1 MKLPLSWLKSHVA
14 VTADVNEIATQLV
27 RLGHEVEGIEEPR
40 AAVQG
45 VRVGH
50 IIEKK
55 PHPDADKLSLLKI
68 DIGGEQPLAIVCGA
82 SNMGEG
88 DKVPVAT
95 IGTIL
100 PNGLKIK
107 QGKIRGET
115 SFGMCCSEAE
125 LGLADESA
133 GLLILSGDAP
143 VGAEVGELL
152 QLEEAVFD
160 LSITPNRGD
169 CMSVRGLARDIAADS
184 ALELADVSVDPVPA
198 DFSMAVP
205 HIAIESTEGC
215 PLYLGR
221 RIEGIK
227 VVDSPA
233 WIQARLIAAGQRPVN
248 GVVDVLNMIMLDL
261 GQPMH
266 AFDADKL
273 NGQVFIRTTA
283 EGEAFAALDGRKLT
297 LPEGDLVVADESAVI
312 ALAGIMGS
320 EPSGVTESTINIMLE
335 SAFFKPAKVSE
346 TRRHHGMVS
355 EASMRF
361 ERGVDP
367 AMVAVAMEQATTLI
381 LELFGGTAGAISIN
395 GSGDNINA
403 KEPLTFDFDR
413 IEKRLGIE
421 VPEATDA
428 VLSRMGFNVS
438 RHSDQMTVSI
448 PSHRH
453 DVSIPEDIS
462 EEYARVIGFDAVPET
477 LPPLATTKPAVVDGS
492 IDTAVAD
499 GFVQAISYA
508 FISEAEQ
515 RMFTADDGNDIVL
528 QNPIS
533 EAMSVMRRSGWPGL
547 LSIARHNMNRQQSG
561 VSLVEQGRTYE
572 KVSGKGSN
580 GKEGAAHRETNIMT
594 WLICGELQSDEWH
607 AKARHADFF
616 DMKGAVESWLTSNG
630 LTGRF
635 MANDDIQGLQAGQSA
650 EIFIGKSVA
659 GRLGK
664 VDASIADHYDI
675 DLPIFVAEINLDALP
690 TGKKAKFQPLPEFP
704 GVERDLV
711 FLFDRSDKVEAI
723 LQAVR
728 KAGGNLLTDARVFDR
743 YIGQGVPEGKVSL
756 GIRFTLQDPKRT
768 LTQEDSD
775 GVSAAIVVAME
786 KQFSA
791 PLRG

>member
-14 VTADVNEIATQLV
+14 LTADVNDIAAQLV
-27 RLGHEVEGIEEPR
+27 RLGHEVEGIEKPR
-40 AAVQG
+40 ADVKG
-45 VRVGH
+45 VRVGQ

-55 PHPDADKLSLLKI
+55 PHPDADKLSLLKV
-68 DIGGEQPLAIVCGA
+68 DIGESEPLGIVCGA

-95 IGTIL
+95 VGTTL
-100 PNGLKIK
+100 PNGLTIK
-107 QGKIRGET
+107 KGKIRGEV
-115 SFGMCCSEAE
+115 SFGMCCSETE
-125 LGLADESA
+125 LGLAEESA

-152 QLEEAVFD
+152 ELEEAVFD

-169 CMSVRGLARDIAADS
+169 CMSVRGLARDLAADS
-184 ALELADVSVDPVPA
+184 ALDLIEPDIDTVSA
-198 DFSMAVP
+198 DFSVAVP
-205 HIAIESTEGC
+205 HIAIETAEGC
-215 PLYLGR
+215 PFYLGR
-221 RIEGIK
+221 RIEGVK
-227 VVDSPA
+227 VSDSPA

-266 AFDADKL
+266 AFDADRL
-273 NGQVFIRTTA
+273 NGQVYIRNTSA
-283 EGEAFAALDGRKLT
+283 DEAFAALDGRKLT

-320 EPSGVTESTINIMLE
+320 EPSGVTESTVNIMLE

-346 TRRHHGMVS
+346 ARRHHGMVS

-381 LELFGGTAGAISIN
+381 LELFGGVAGSVSIN
-395 GSGDNINA
+395 GSSDNINA
-403 KEPLTFDFDR
+403 KEPLTFDFSR

-421 VPEATDA
+421 VPESKDA
-428 VLSRMGFNVS
+428 VLGRMGFDVS
-438 RHSDQMTVSI
+438 RHSDRMTVSI
-448 PSHRH
+448 PGHRH

-462 EEYARVIGFDAVPET
+462 EEYARIIGFDAVPET
-477 LPPLATTKPAVVDGS
+477 LPPLATTKPAKVDSRLDYAIAG
-492 IDTAVAD
+492 

-528 QNPIS
+528 ANPIS
-533 EAMSVMRRSGWPGL
+533 EAMAVMRRSGWPGL
-547 LSIARHNMNRQQSG
+547 LGIARHNMNRQQSG
-561 VSLVEQGRTYE
+561 VALVEQGRTYE
-572 KVSGKGSN
+572 KSHDG
-580 GKEGAAHRETNIMT
+580 HHETNIMT
-594 WLICGELQSDEWH
+594 WLMCGEIQSDQWH
-607 AKARHADFF
+607 ARARYADFF

-630 LTGRF
+630 LTARF
-635 MANDDIQGLQAGQSA
+635 MARDDVQGLQAGQTA
-650 EIFIGKSVA
+650 ELFIGKAVV
-659 GRLGK
+659 GHLGK
-664 VDASIADHYDI
+664 VDAAIADHYDI
-675 DLPIFVAEINLDALP
+675 DLPIYVADVNLDALP
-690 TGKKAKFQPLPEFP
+690 AGKNAKFQPLPEFP

-711 FLFDRSDKVEAI
+711 FLFDKSDKVEAI
-723 LQAVR
+723 LQTVR
-728 KAGGNLLTDARVFDR
+728 KAGGNLLIDARVFDR

-756 GIRFTLQDPKRT
+756 GIRFALQDPKRT

-775 GVSAAIVVAME
+775 GISAAIVKAME
-786 KQFSA
+786 KSFGA

>member
-14 VTADVNEIATQLV
+14 LTDDVATIATHLV
-27 RLGHEVEGIEEPR
+27 RLGHEVEGVEEPR
-40 AAVQG
+40 SAVKG

-55 PHPDADKLSLLKI
+55 PHPDADKLSLLKVE
-68 DIGGEQPLAIVCGA
+68 IGDKQPLTIVCGA

-95 IGTIL
+95 IGTTL
-100 PNGLKIK
+100 PNGLVIK

-115 SFGMCCSEAE
+115 SFGMCCSEVE

-133 GLLILSGDAP
+133 GLLILPGDAP

-152 QLEEAVFD
+152 GLEEAVFD

-169 CMSVRGLARDIAADS
+169 CMSVRGLARDLAADS
-184 ALELADVSVDPVPA
+184 GLELADISIDPVPA
-198 DFSMAVP
+198 DSSIALP
-205 HIAIESTEGC
+205 HISIAAVDGC

-221 RIEGIK
+221 RIEGVK
-227 VVDSPA
+227 VSDSPA

-266 AFDADKL
+266 AFDTDSL
-273 NGQVFIRTTA
+273 NGAVSIRITSG
-283 EGEAFAALDGRKLT
+283 GESFEALDGRKLT

-320 EPSGVTESTINIMLE
+320 EPSGVTGTTVNIMLE

-381 LELFGGTAGAISIN
+381 LETFGGRAGAVSVS
-395 GSGDNINA
+395 GSAGGINA
-403 KEPLTFDFDR
+403 KEPLTFDFSR

-421 VPEATDA
+421 VPESTDA
-428 VLSRMGFNVS
+428 VLSRMGFGVS
-438 RHSDQMTVSI
+438 RSQGKMRVSI
-448 PSHRH
+448 PGHRH

-462 EEYARVIGFDAVPET
+462 EEYARVIGFDAVPEC
-477 LPPLATTKPAVVDGS
+477 LPPLATTKPAAVDHS
-492 IDTAVAD
+492 IDYAVAD

-515 RMFTADDGNDIVL
+515 RMFSPDDGNDIL
-528 QNPIS
+528 LENPIS
-533 EAMSVMRRSGWPGL
+533 EAMAVMRRSGWPGL
-547 LSIARHNMNRQQSG
+547 LGIARHNMNRQQPG
-561 VSLVEQGRTYE
+561 VMLVEQGRSYE
-572 KVSGKGSN
+572 KN
-580 GKEGAAHRETNIMT
+580 GDGHRENNIMA
-594 WLICGELQSDEWH
+594 WLMCGEIQSDQWH
-607 AKARHADFF
+607 TTVRSADFF
-616 DMKGAVESWLTSNG
+616 DMKGAVESWLASNG
-630 LTGRF
+630 LTARF
-635 MANDDIQGLQAGQSA
+635 MANDDVQGLQAGQSA
-650 EIFIGKSVA
+650 DLFIGKSVV
-659 GRLGK
+659 GRIGK
-664 VDASIADHYDI
+664 VDAAIADHYDI
-675 DLPIFVAEINLDALP
+675 DASVFVAEINLDVLP
-690 TGKKAKFQPLPEFP
+690 EGKKAKFQPLPEFP

-711 FLFDRSDKVEAI
+711 FLFDRTDRVEAI

-743 YIGQGVPEGKVSL
+743 YVGQGVPDGKVSL
-756 GIRFTLQDPKRT
+756 GVRFTLQDAKRT
-768 LTQEDSD
+768 LTQKDSD
-775 GVSAAIVVAME
+775 GVSAAIVAAME
-786 KQFSA
+786 KIFNA

>member
-14 VTADVNEIATQLV
+14 LTADVQEIASQLV

-40 AAVQG
+40 TAVKG
-45 VRVGH
+45 VLVGH
-50 IIEKK
+50 IIDKK
-55 PHPDADKLSLLKI
+55 PHPDADKLSLLKV

-82 SNMGEG
+82 SNMAEG

-95 IGTIL
+95 IGTVL
-100 PNGLKIK
+100 PNGLTIK

-115 SFGMCCSEAE
+115 SFGMCCSETE
-125 LGLADESA
+125 LGLADDSA
-133 GLLILSGDAP
+133 GLLILSGEAP

-169 CMSVRGLARDIAADS
+169 CMSVRGLARDLAADS
-184 ALELADVSVDPVPA
+184 DLELADAGVDPVPA
-198 DFSMAVP
+198 DFSVAVP

-215 PLYLGR
+215 PFYLGR
-221 RIEGIK
+221 RIEGIR

-266 AFDADKL
+266 AFDADML
-273 NGQVFIRTTA
+273 NGQVFIRTTSQ
-283 EGEAFAALDGRKLT
+283 GEPFAALDGRKLT

-320 EPSGVTESTINIMLE
+320 EPSGVTDSTINIMLE

-381 LELFGGTAGAISIN
+381 LELFGGTAGAVSIN
-395 GSGDNINA
+395 GSSENINA
-403 KEPLTFDFDR
+403 KTPLTFNFDR

-428 VLSRMGFNVS
+428 VLSRMGFDVR
-438 RHSDQMTVSI
+438 RHSDQMTVAI

-477 LPPLATTKPAVVDGS
+477 LPPLATTKPAVVDRS

-515 RMFTADDGNDIVL
+515 RMFTADDGQDIVL
-528 QNPIS
+528 ENPIS
-533 EAMSVMRRSGWPGL
+533 EAMAVMRRSGWPGL
-547 LSIARHNMNRQQSG
+547 LGIARHNMNRQQTG
-561 VSLVEQGRTYE
+561 VMLVEQGRTYE
-572 KVSGKGSN
+572 KSSQG
-580 GKEGAAHRETNIMT
+580 HRENNIMA
-594 WLICGELQSDEWH
+594 WLMCGEVQGDEWH

-616 DMKGAVESWLTSNG
+616 DMKGAVESWLTANG

-675 DLPIFVAEINLDALP
+675 DLPLFVAEINLDALP
-690 TGKKAKFQPLPEFP
+690 AGKKAKFQPLPEFP

-711 FLFDRSDKVEAI
+711 FLFDRSDRVEAI

-728 KAGGNLLTDARVFDR
+728 KAGGKLLTDARVFDR
-743 YIGQGVPEGKVSL
+743 YTGQGVPEGKVSL
-756 GIRFTLQDPKRT
+756 GIRFALQDPKRT

-775 GVSAAIVVAME
+775 SVSAAIVAIMD
-786 KQFSA
+786 KSFGA

>member
-14 VTADVNEIATQLV
+14 VTADVNDIASQLV

-40 AAVQG
+40 AAVKG

-55 PHPDADKLSLLKI
+55 PHPDADKLSLLKV

-95 IGTIL
+95 VGTTL
-100 PNGLKIK
+100 PNGLTIK

-115 SFGMCCSEAE
+115 SFGMCCSETE

-169 CMSVRGLARDIAADS
+169 CMSVRGLARDLAADS
-184 ALELADVSVDPVPA
+184 ALDLIEPDIDAVPA
-198 DFSMAVP
+198 DFSVAVP
-205 HIAIESTEGC
+205 RIAIESAEGC
-215 PLYLGR
+215 PFYLGR

-227 VVDSPA
+227 VSDSPA

-273 NGQVFIRTTA
+273 NGQVFIRTTS
-283 EGEAFAALDGRKLT
+283 EGEPFAALDGRKLT

-320 EPSGVTESTINIMLE
+320 EPSGVTETTGNIMLE

-367 AMVAVAMEQATTLI
+367 AMVAVAMEQAATLI
-381 LELFGGTAGAISIN
+381 LDLCGGTAGAISIN
-395 GSGDNINA
+395 GSADGINA
-403 KEPLTFDFDR
+403 KAPLTFDFSR

-421 VPEATDA
+421 VSESNDA

-438 RHSDQMTVSI
+438 RYSDQVTVSI

-477 LPPLATTKPAVVDGS
+477 LPPLATTKPAVVDAKLDYA
-492 IDTAVAD
+492 IAD

-515 RMFTADDGNDIVL
+515 RMFTKDDSNDIVL

-547 LSIARHNMNRQQSG
+547 LGVARHNMNRQQSG
-561 VSLVEQGRTYE
+561 IMLVEQGRSYE
-572 KVSGKGSN
+572 KSN
-580 GKEGAAHRETNIMT
+580 AGHRETNIMT
-594 WLICGELQSDEWH
+594 WLMCGEVQQDEWH
-607 AKARHADFF
+607 AKARNADFF

-630 LTGRF
+630 LTARF
-635 MANDDIQGLQAGQSA
+635 MARDDVQGLQAGQTA
-650 EIFIGKSVA
+650 ELFIGKSVV
-659 GRLGK
+659 GHLGK
-664 VDASIADHYDI
+664 VDAAIADHYDI
-675 DLPIFVAEINLDALP
+675 DLPIYVAEINLDALP
-690 TGKKAKFQPLPEFP
+690 AGKKAKFQPLPEFP

-711 FLFDRSDKVEAI
+711 FLFDKSDRIEAI

-756 GIRFTLQDPKRT
+756 GIRFALQDPKRT

-775 GVSAAIVVAME
+775 SVSKAIIAMVD
-786 KQFSA
+786 KQFGA

>member
-1 MKLPLSWLKSHVA
+1 MKLPLSWLKSHV
-14 VTADVNEIATQLV
+14 VLTDDVATIAANLV

-40 AAVQG
+40 AG
-45 VRVGH
+45 VRGVLIGH

-55 PHPDADKLSLLKI
+55 PHPDADKLSLLKV
-68 DIGGEQPLAIVCGA
+68 DIGGEQPLGIVCGA

-88 DKVPVAT
+88 DRVPVAT
-95 IGTIL
+95 IGTTL
-100 PNGLKIK
+100 PNGLTIK

-115 SFGMCCSEAE
+115 SFGMCCSETE

-133 GLLILSGDAP
+133 GLLILPADAP
-143 VGAEVGELL
+143 VGAEVGEFLG
-152 QLEEAVFD
+152 LEEAVFD

-169 CMSVRGLARDIAADS
+169 CMSVRGLARDLAAD
-184 ALELADVSVDPVPA
+184 AGQELVEAFDDAVPA
-198 DFSMAVP
+198 ESSVAVP
-205 HIAIESTEGC
+205 HINVIADDDC

-221 RIEGIK
+221 RIEG
-227 VVDSPA
+227 VRVSDSPA

-273 NGQVFIRTTA
+273 SGSVTIRLTGA
-283 EGEAFAALDGRKLT
+283 GEPFAALDGRKLT
-297 LPEGDLVVADESAVI
+297 LPAGDLVVADESAVV

-320 EPSGVTESTINIMLE
+320 EPSGVTGATANIMLE

-367 AMVAVAMEQATTLI
+367 AMVAVAMEQATSLI
-381 LELFGGTAGAISIN
+381 LELFGGTAGAVSVN
-395 GSGDNINA
+395 GEASSINA
-403 KEPLTFDFDR
+403 KEPLEFDFAR
-413 IEKRLGIE
+413 IEKRLGIA
-421 VPEATDA
+421 VPKATDA
-428 VLSRMGFNVS
+428 VLARMGFGIARSGGGKGGRLSV
-438 RHSDQMTVSI
+438 TI

-477 LPPLATTKPAVVDGS
+477 LPPLATTKPAA
-492 IDTAVAD
+492 IDRTIGDALAG
-499 GFVQAISYA
+499 GFVQVISYA

-515 RMFTADDGNDIVL
+515 RLFVADDEGDIVL

-547 LSIARHNMNRQQSG
+547 LGIARHNMNRQQSG
-561 VSLVEQGRTYE
+561 VMLVEQGRTYE
-572 KVSGKGSN
+572 KSSDG
-580 GKEGAAHRETNIMT
+580 HREKNVIA
-594 WLICGELQSDEWH
+594 WLMCGEISADEWH
-607 AKARHADFF
+607 GKARSADFF
-616 DMKGAVESWLTSNG
+616 DMKGAVEGWLTARG
-630 LTGRF
+630 LTARF
-635 MANDDIQGLQAGQSA
+635 IANDDTQGLQAGQCA
-650 EIFIGKSVA
+650 DIFIGKSVV
-659 GRLGK
+659 GRIGK
-664 VDASIADHYDI
+664 VDATIADRYDI
-675 DLPIFVAEINLDALP
+675 DAPVFVAEINLDALSA
-690 TGKKAKFQPLPEFP
+690 GKKPKFQPLPEFP

-711 FLFDRSDKVEAI
+711 FLFDRSNSVESI

-728 KAGGNLLTDARVFDR
+728 KAGGRLLTDARVFDR

-756 GIRFTLQDPKRT
+756 GIRFVLQDPTRT

-775 GVSAAIVVAME
+775 GVSSAIVAAME

-791 PLRG
+791 SLRG

>member
-14 VTADVNEIATQLV
+14 LTDDVATIATHLV

-40 AAVQG
+40 AAVRG

-55 PHPDADKLSLLKI
+55 PHPDADKLSLLKV
-68 DIGGEQPLAIVCGA
+68 DIGEAEVIGIVCGA

-95 IGTIL
+95 VGTTL
-100 PNGLKIK
+100 PNGLTIK

-115 SFGMCCSEAE
+115 SFGMCCSETE

-133 GLLILSGDAP
+133 GLLILPADAP

-169 CMSVRGLARDIAADS
+169 CMSVRGLARDLAADS
-184 ALELADVSVDPVPA
+184 ALDLIEPDADAVPA
-198 DFSMAVP
+198 DSSVVVP
-205 HIAIESTEGC
+205 QIAIESTDGC

-227 VVDSPA
+227 VSDSPA

-248 GVVDVLNMIMLDL
+248 GVVDILNMIMLDL

-273 NGQVFIRTTA
+273 HGNVSIRMTR
-283 EGEAFAALDGRKLT
+283 EGEPFEALDGRKLT
-297 LPEGDLVVADESAVI
+297 LPAGDLVVADESAVI

-320 EPSGVTESTINIMLE
+320 EPSGVTEPTVNILLE
-335 SAFFKPAKVSE
+335 SAFFKPARVSE

-367 AMVAVAMEQATTLI
+367 SMVAVAMEQATGLI
-381 LELFGGTAGAISIN
+381 LEFFGGKAGALSVN
-395 GSGDNINA
+395 GSTEGINA
-403 KEPLTFDFDR
+403 KAPLNFDFVR
-413 IEKRLGIE
+413 IEKRLGIKVSE
-421 VPEATDA
+421 STDA
-428 VLSRMGFNVS
+428 VLSRMGFGIS
-438 RHSDQMTVSI
+438 RAKGKMTVSI
-448 PSHRH
+448 PVHRH

-462 EEYARVIGFDAVPET
+462 EEYARIIGFDAVPEE
-477 LPPLATTKPAVVDGS
+477 LPPLATTRPAEVDRS
-492 IDTAVAD
+492 IADAVAD
-499 GFVQAISYA
+499 GFVQVISYA

-515 RMFTADDGNDIVL
+515 RMFITDDGNDIVL
-528 QNPIS
+528 ENPIS
-533 EAMSVMRRSGWPGL
+533 EAMAVMRRSGWPGL
-547 LSIARHNMNRQQSG
+547 LGIARHNMNRQQPG
-561 VSLVEQGRTYE
+561 VMLVEQGRTYE
-572 KVSGKGSN
+572 MTDEKESSG
-580 GKEGAAHRETNIMT
+580 HRENNMMA
-594 WLICGELQSDEWH
+594 WLMGGEIQSDQWH
-607 AKARHADFF
+607 AKARDADFF
-616 DMKGAVESWLTSNG
+616 DMKGAVESWLTSRG
-630 LTGRF
+630 LTARF
-635 MANDDIQGLQAGQSA
+635 MARDDVQGLQAGQSA
-650 EIFIGKSVA
+650 ELFIGKSVV
-659 GRLGK
+659 GHIGK
-664 VDASIADHYDI
+664 VDEAIADHYDI
-675 DLPIFVAEINLDALP
+675 DTPLFVAEINLDALP
-690 TGKKAKFQPLPEFP
+690 SGKTAKFQPLPEFP

-711 FLFDRSDKVEAI
+711 FLFDKSDGVEAI
-723 LQAVR
+723 LQAVK
-728 KAGGNLLTDARVFDR
+728 KAGGKLLTDASVFDR
-743 YIGQGVPEGKVSL
+743 YVGQGVPEGKVSL

-775 GVSAAIVVAME
+775 GVSEAIVTAMQ
-786 KQFSA
+786 KGFAA

>member
-14 VTADVNEIATQLV
+14 VTASVNDIATQLV

-40 AAVQG
+40 AAVKG

-55 PHPDADKLSLLKI
+55 PHPDADKLSLLKV
-68 DIGGEQPLAIVCGA
+68 DIGESEPLGIVCGA

-95 IGTIL
+95 IGTTL
-100 PNGLKIK
+100 PNGLTIK

-115 SFGMCCSEAE
+115 SFGMCCSETE

-169 CMSVRGLARDIAADS
+169 CMSVRGLARDLAADS
-184 ALELADVSVDPVPA
+184 DLDLAEPDVDAVPA
-198 DFSMAVP
+198 DFSVAVP
-205 HIAIESTEGC
+205 RIAIESSDGC
-215 PLYLGR
+215 PFYLGR

-227 VVDSPA
+227 VSDSPA
-233 WIQARLIAAGQRPVN
+233 WIQSRLIAAGQRPVN
-248 GVVDVLNMIMLDL
+248 GIVDVLNMIMLDL

-273 NGQVFIRTTA
+273 NGQVFIRTTS
-283 EGEAFAALDGRKLT
+283 EGEPFEALDGRKLT
-297 LPEGDLVVADESAVI
+297 LPADDLVVADESAVI

-320 EPSGVTESTINIMLE
+320 EPSGVTESTTNIMLE

-381 LELFGGTAGAISIN
+381 LELFGGTAGAVSIN

-403 KEPLTFDFDR
+403 KEPLTFDFSR
-413 IEKRLGIE
+413 IETRLGIE
-421 VPEATDA
+421 VAASTDA
-428 VLSRMGFNVS
+428 VLSRMGFDIK
-438 RHSDQMTVSI
+438 RHSDQMTISI

-477 LPPLATTKPAVVDGS
+477 LPPLATTKPAEVDRS
-492 IDTAVAD
+492 LDYAIAD

-508 FISEAEQ
+508 FISETEQ
-515 RMFTADDGNDIVL
+515 RMFIADDSNDIVL
-528 QNPIS
+528 ENPIS

-547 LSIARHNMNRQQSG
+547 LSIAKHNMNRQQPG
-561 VSLVEQGRTYE
+561 VMLVEQGRTYE
-572 KVSGKGSN
+572 KGGD
-580 GKEGAAHRETNIMT
+580 GHRETNVMT
-594 WLICGELQSDEWH
+594 WLMCGEAERDEWH
-607 AKARHADFF
+607 AEARYADFF

-635 MANDDIQGLQAGQSA
+635 MANDAIQGLQAGQSA

-664 VDASIADHYDI
+664 VDAAIADHYDI
-675 DLPIFVAEINLDALP
+675 DLPVFVAEINLDALP
-690 TGKKAKFQPLPEFP
+690 AGKKAKFQPLPEFP

-711 FLFDRSDKVEAI
+711 FLFDRADKVEAI

-728 KAGGNLLTDARVFDR
+728 KAGGNLLTDVRVFDR
-743 YIGQGVPEGKVSL
+743 YTGQGVPEGKVSL
-756 GIRFTLQDPKRT
+756 GIRFTLQDAKRT

-775 GVSAAIVVAME
+775 GVSSAIVAAME